1 MTDLILPICVIIIG
15 SLITAF
21 AGLVI
26 STVHDKERNDKYE

>member
-26 STVHDKERNDKYE
+26 AAVHDKERNDKYE